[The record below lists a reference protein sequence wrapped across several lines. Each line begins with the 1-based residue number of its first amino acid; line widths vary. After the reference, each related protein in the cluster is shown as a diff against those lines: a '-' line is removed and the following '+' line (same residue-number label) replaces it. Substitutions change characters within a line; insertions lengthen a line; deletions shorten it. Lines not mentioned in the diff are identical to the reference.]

1 MLVLA
6 YINSPS
12 YLHIRILFTIKNEE
26 VRMENPNEN
35 AANKA
40 KSMLHTNTKFWGAE
54 SSSKYKL

>member
-40 KSMLHTNTKFWGAE
+40 KSILHTNTK
-54 SSSKYKL
+54 L